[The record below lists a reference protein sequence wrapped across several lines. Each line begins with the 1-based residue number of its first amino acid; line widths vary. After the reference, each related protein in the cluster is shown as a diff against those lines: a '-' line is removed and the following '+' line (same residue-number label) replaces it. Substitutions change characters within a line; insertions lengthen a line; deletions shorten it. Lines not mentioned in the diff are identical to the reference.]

1 MKNNYYIR
9 LVAGL
14 CVAGLTTCMLSVA
27 KAEAPAAPNALSLLQ
42 NEALSTTPSLLNS
55 AVVAPG
61 VAFSSYNKGIDL
73 PTPTASAVSVQSSD
87 PILHYTVIPE
97 PTSVS
102 CLLLGLGVLVGF
114 KRLKIGRAN

>member
-1 MKNNYYIR
+1 MKNNHYIR

-27 KAEAPAAPNALSLLQ
+27 KAEAPAAAPNALSLLQ
-42 NEALSTTPSLLNS
+42 NEALGNTPSLLNS

-61 VAFSSYNKGIDL
+61 VAFSSDNKGIDL
-73 PTPTASAVSVQSSD
+73 PAASAVSVQSSD
-87 PILHYTVIPE
+87 SIIHYTVIPE

-102 CLLLGLGVLVGF
+102 CLLLGLGVLVGL
-114 KRLKIGRAN
+114 KRLKIGRTN

>member
-1 MKNNYYIR
+1 MKNNYYVR
-9 LVAGL
+9 LATGL
-14 CVAGLTTCMLSVA
+14 CVAGLTICMLSVA

-42 NEALSTTPSLLNS
+42 NEALANTPSLLNS

-61 VAFSSYNKGIDL
+61 VAFSSENKGIDL
-73 PTPTASAVSVQSSD
+73 PTASVVPVQSSD
-87 PILHYTVIPE
+87 SIIHYTVIPE

>member
-1 MKNNYYIR
+1 MKNNHYIR

-27 KAEAPAAPNALSLLQ
+27 RAEAPAAAPNALSLLQ
-42 NEALSTTPSLLNS
+42 NEALGTTPSLLNS

-73 PTPTASAVSVQSSD
+73 PTVSAVSVQSSD